1 MVSKEFFAAL
11 DALEKE
17 KNIKKE
23 YFIEALETGL
33 TAAYKKTY
41 GEAKSAEVKLFPEK
55 NMIKIYSYKTVVEEV
70 ADADKEISLA
80 DAKAIKRTYKVGD
93 VVSQEENPKEF
104 GRIPSQTV
112 KHVIMQKLKEATRAQ
127 EYSILSDK
135 EGTLISAII
144 MREENGA
151 YYLNMGGM
159 DAEGVLNE
167 KEVIPGERLT
177 VGSRIKV
184 YVRKIVESTRGTQ
197 IQVSRTNPNF
207 VKRLFELDVP
217 EIQNGDVIINSIARE
232 AGYRT
237 KIAVSSTNP
246 QCDPVGACVGN
257 KGSRVNSIVSEISGE
272 KIDIIPYSDDPS
284 EFIANAL
291 SPAKVI
297 SVTIDELAKSSVV
310 IVPNDKLSL
319 AIGKDGL
326 NVRLAVKLTGWKMD
340 VKSEANAQ
348 EKPTEEISE
357 IQADDADLFG
367 DISD

>member
-11 DALEKE
+11 DALEQE
-17 KNIKKE
+17 KNIKRE
-23 YFIEALETGL
+23 YFIEALEAGL

-70 ADADKEISLA
+70 TDPDKEISLA
-80 DAKAIKRTYKVGD
+80 DAKAIKKSYAIGD
-93 VVSQEENPKEF
+93 VVMQEENPKEF

-127 EYSILSDK
+127 ELSILSDK

-144 MREENGA
+144 MREENGT

-159 DAEGVLNE
+159 DAEGVLSE
-167 KEVIPGERLT
+167 KEVIPGEKLN

-184 YVRKIVESTRGTQ
+184 YVRRIVESSRGTQ
-197 IQVSRTNPNF
+197 IQVSRTNVNF
-207 VKRLFELDVP
+207 VRRLFELEVP
-217 EIQNGDVIINSIARE
+217 EIQNGDVIIHSISRE
-232 AGYRT
+232 PGYRT
-237 KIAVSSTNP
+237 KIAVSSTTP

-257 KGSRVNSIVSEISGE
+257 KGTRVNSIVNELSGE
-272 KIDIIPYSDDPS
+272 KVDIIPYSEDPS
-284 EFIANAL
+284 VFIANAL

-297 SVTIDELAKSSVV
+297 SVTIDELSKSSVV
-310 IVPNDKLSL
+310 IVPDDKLSL

-340 VKSEANAQ
+340 VKSQSNKDSKTSE
-348 EKPTEEISE
+348 PEIATVE
-357 IQADDADLFG
+357 ADDADLFG
-367 DISD
+367 DL